1 MSHVTIRLKDWSKLP
16 NGRLRNDGPH
26 SAEVFRD
33 DVLAPALQKNDSV
46 TLDLNGVYGLASS
59 WTEEVFGGLVR
70 THELTPEQILKK
82 LDLSLNTDL
91 RLAQIK
97 EYIFASRS

>member
-1 MSHVTIRLKDWSKLP
+1 MSHLTIRLMDWSKLP
-16 NGRLRNDGPH
+16 NGRFRNDGPH

-33 DVLAPALQKNDSV
+33 DVLAPALRTHDSV

-70 THELTPEQILKK
+70 NCQFTPEQLRRK
-82 LDLSLNTDL
+82 LDLSLNTAL
-91 RLAQIK
+91 RLSQIQS
-97 EYIFASRS
+97 YITAAA